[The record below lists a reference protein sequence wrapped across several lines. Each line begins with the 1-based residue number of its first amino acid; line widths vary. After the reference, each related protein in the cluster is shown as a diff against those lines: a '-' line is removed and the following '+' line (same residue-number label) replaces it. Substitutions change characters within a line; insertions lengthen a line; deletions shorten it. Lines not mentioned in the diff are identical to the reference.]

1 MVICVGEIL
10 ADMVGSKKDN
20 ELIFTPKAGGAP
32 FNVACC
38 LRKLGAETVFVG
50 SVGDDAIGR
59 FLSEQA
65 KKRDFDDF
73 LIDVSDDKNTTLAF
87 VSLDDKGERDFSFYR
102 KNTADAYLPRI
113 SDELIAK
120 STIVHIGSLM
130 LSFDIGRDYALE
142 LIDRVH
148 KAGKKVSFDVN
159 YRADIFESV
168 ENAVSIYKGIIES
181 VDIIKMSSD
190 EYDIFGEEFVKSL
203 RADLICVTL
212 GSKGSKAFYDG
223 NEISVG
229 SISVE
234 PVDTTGAGDAF
245 WGCALRFVDLA
256 IRKKRKLSVETVL
269 KYANICGALN
279 TTGVGAID
287 YLPDM
292 TKIEEFL

>member
-1 MVICVGEIL
+1 
-10 ADMVGSKKDN
+10 
-20 ELIFTPKAGGAP
+20 
-32 FNVACC
+32 
-38 LRKLGAETVFVG
+38 
-50 SVGDDAIGR
+50 
-59 FLSEQA
+59 
-65 KKRDFDDF
+65 
-73 LIDVSDDKNTTLAF
+73 
-87 VSLDDKGERDFSFYR
+87 
-102 KNTADAYLPRI
+102 
-113 SDELIAK
+113 
-120 STIVHIGSLM
+120 M
-130 LSFDIGRDYALE
+130 LSFDIGQDYALE

-168 ENAVSIYKGIIES
+168 ENAVSIYKRIIEN

-229 SISVE
+229 SISIE

-256 IRKKRKLSVETVL
+256 IRKKRNLSVETVL